1 MTFSHLKNEILLMRQ
16 KGYTQKE
23 IEEEI
28 ARDPEKADAFITEIL
43 NRIGREKYYDKTD
56 EKTQSIRMHERAAGD
71 DDRDP
76 DQNA

>member
-1 MTFSHLKNEILLMRQ
+1 MTFLQLKNEILLMRE
-16 KGYTQKE
+16 KGYTQQE
-23 IEEEI
+23 IDEEI

-56 EKTQSIRMHERAAGD
+56 GKTQGVRLYKRAAGD